1 MEIILSQPILEQRI
15 QNIGRVVIVEA
26 DNLFLTQGFLKAF
39 DIGRRVKM
47 VALNY
52 FRRTELRVPIDYG
65 VQKVYL
71 EVGKVVE
78 HTHKARLVYAE
89 KRKKTFLSHGIGD
102 ESSAKSVADG
112 REVVK
117 IVDVSLQDV
126 VNVGEKLIFYDFSV
140 SQEPFQDVFLGLLI
154 RDGA

>member
-1 MEIILSQPILEQRI
+1 M
-15 QNIGRVVIVEA
+15 
-26 DNLFLTQGFLKAF
+26 
-39 DIGRRVKM
+39 
-47 VALNY
+47 NY
-52 FRRTELRVPIDYG
+52 FRRTELRVPVDYG

-71 EVGKVVE
+71 EVGQVVE

-89 KRKKTFLSHGIGD
+89 KRKKAFLSHGVRD
-102 ESSAKSVADG
+102 ESPAKSVADG

>member
-1 MEIILSQPILEQRI
+1 
-15 QNIGRVVIVEA
+15 
-26 DNLFLTQGFLKAF
+26 
-39 DIGRRVKM
+39 M
-47 VALNY
+47 VALDY
-52 FRRTELRVPIDYG
+52 FRRTELRVPVDYG

-71 EVGKVVE
+71 KVGQVVE
-78 HTHKARLVYAE
+78 HTHKARLVYAQ
-89 KRKKTFLSHGIGD
+89 KRQQTLLGDGIGD

-117 IVDVSLQDV
+117 IVDISLQDV